1 MSLQYSYRAHDRV
14 STKATN
20 FDRGPDYKWCKSVF
34 GENYLTALCYGTIT
48 NLNGSVA
55 TVLWD
60 LDNKKAKIDI
70 KLLKK
75 HGK

>member
-1 MSLQYSYRAHDRV
+1 MSLQNYYRVHDRV

-20 FDRGPDYKWCKSVF
+20 FDRKPNYIWSKSVF
-34 GENYLTALCYGTIT
+34 GENYLSAVCYGTIT
-48 NLNGSVA
+48 KISGSVA

-60 LDNKKAKIDI
+60 LDDKTAKIAT